1 MSNNAIIAQT
11 EAERVA
17 LPALVDRA
25 AAVLTNARSAAEVL
39 EARDMASVAY
49 DAAKKAARFAKAKNA
64 ADSLIA
70 AAHRAQAD
78 ALTIEAQAKRRL
90 ADEYDAAQA
99 ADEIAKR
106 TDNLR
111 RGSEVPKQ
119 NIGKATSADI
129 GLSRKDIHEARLI
142 RDAEVSDPGIVK
154 RTLDEAIEAGEEP
167 TKAKVRRAVLQ
178 RVAPPQAQPAP
189 SRGKQAVREKV
200 CAALITLSGLP
211 PAAEV
216 AKYFRN
222 EDAAII
228 IDERID
234 DASEWLAAFAAA
246 WRK

>member
-90 ADEYDAAQA
+90 ADEYDAAQERGEVA
-99 ADEIAKR
+99 TVGKR
-106 TDNLR
+106 SQAERLIEAPP
-111 RGSEVPKQ
+111 S
-119 NIGKATSADI
+119 AADI

-142 RDAEVSDPGIVK
+142 RDAEVSDPGIIK

-216 AKYFRN
+216 AKYFRD

-228 IDERID
+228 VNERIN

>member
-1 MSNNAIIAQT
+1 MPNTAIIAQAD
-11 EAERVA
+11 AESLA

-25 AAVLTNARSAAEVL
+25 AAVLSNARSSAEVL

-90 ADEYDAAQA
+90 ADEYDAAQERGEVAKHSAGNPQIVSNKNDLPATA
-99 ADEIAKR
+99 AQ
-106 TDNLR
+106 
-111 RGSEVPKQ
+111 V
-119 NIGKATSADI
+119 

-216 AKYFRN
+216 AKYFRD

-228 IDERID
+228 VNERID

>member
-90 ADEYDAAQA
+90 ADEYDAAQ
-99 ADEIAKR
+99 D
-106 TDNLR
+106 
-111 RGSEVPKQ
+111 RGEV
-119 NIGKATSADI
+119 A
-129 GLSRKDIHEARLI
+129 SR
-142 RDAEVSDPGIVK
+142 G
-154 RTLDEAIEAGEEP
+154 GERSGREHSP
-167 TKAKVRRAVLQ
+167 
-178 RVAPPQAQPAP
+178 VAPGA
-189 SRGKQAVREKV
+189 
-200 CAALITLSGLP
+200 
-211 PAAEV
+211 
-216 AKYFRN
+216 
-222 EDAAII
+222 
-228 IDERID
+228 
-234 DASEWLAAFAAA
+234 
-246 WRK
+246 